1 LNTRPVNPAN
11 SRENRRF
18 YPTGKITP
26 RRPDSLADDPVTC
39 EPVSGRNSL
48 LFRKCRE
55 SLRKCSEA
63 QIVTEP
69 NQRLRQPVFCP
80 ERDNYMGFRHGR
92 TPCREALRGQVPI
105 EVPNEF
111 QATYSTATP
120 WAAQHCPG
128 IPALSGSKGRRRGR
142 TDPVGR
148 TQFKRRRDPAIQ
160 YFAVTGDPQI
170 QITSIRG
177 PNRVSTC

>member
-1 LNTRPVNPAN
+1 MEALREQAKATGRYEVHPTEQRGSSGADLPPKGEGLN
-11 SRENRRF
+11 
-18 YPTGKITP
+18 
-26 RRPDSLADDPVTC
+26 
-39 EPVSGRNSL
+39 
-48 LFRKCRE
+48 
-55 SLRKCSEA
+55 
-63 QIVTEP
+63 
-69 NQRLRQPVFCP
+69 P

-111 QATYSTATP
+111 QATYSTAMP

-128 IPALSGSKGRRRGR
+128 IPALSGSKGRRRRR

-148 TQFKRRRDPAIQ
+148 TQFKRRRDPALQ

-177 PNRVSTC
+177 PNGVSTG